1 MERAPPP
8 PVEVC
13 SVSNDVEP
21 EEEEE
26 VEVEEVVCEGVIYLR
41 SSKGIMYDTETSEE
55 IGRWNYE
62 RNTIE
67 VE

>member
-1 MERAPPP
+1 MERAPP
-8 PVEVC
+8 VVVREA
-13 SVSNDVEP
+13 EE

-26 VEVEEVVCEGVIYLR
+26 VEVEEVEYEGVTYLR
-41 SSKGIMYDTETSEE
+41 SSKGVMYDTETSEE
-55 IGRWNYE
+55 VGRWNYE

>member
-1 MERAPPP
+1 MEELERAPPRP
-8 PVEVC
+8 EEVEV
-13 SVSNDVEP
+13 
-21 EEEEE
+21 EEEVEEE
-26 VEVEEVVCEGVIYLR
+26 VEVEEVEYEGTVYLR
-41 SSKGIMYDTETSEE
+41 SSKGVVYDQETSEE